1 MVITERFAWAHLP
14 KTAGDATAK
23 MFAAVP
29 GLVRYQAPLDSN
41 EKHDGFWVH
50 AEAIEGKLRVMNM
63 RRLPSWILS
72 YAHHKAISGVHPD
85 FKPLPMA
92 SVEEMADETDPD
104 EVLRWTTGPE
114 HPVQR
119 WLRAENLAADVER
132 LLRDVGVEAGVA
144 RSAIASVPWV
154 GNSYDHD
161 VSRVFTAEQVG
172 RMYENTPDWAAAELE
187 AYGGGPSEAA
197 DVPPRW

>member
-41 EKHDGFWVH
+41 EKYDGFWVH
-50 AEAIEGKLRVMNM
+50 AEAIEGKLRVMNI

-72 YAHHKAISGVHPD
+72 IAHHKAISGIHPD
-85 FKPLPMA
+85 YEPLPMA
-92 SVEEMADETDPD
+92 SVEEMADDTDPD

-114 HPVQR
+114 HPVER
-119 WLRAENLAADVER
+119 WLRAEHLATDVER
-132 LLRDVGVEAGVA
+132 LLRDVGVETDAA
-144 RSAIASVPWV
+144 RAAIASVPWI
-154 GNSYDHD
+154 GNSYEHD
-161 VSRVFTAEQVG
+161 VSRVFTAGQIG
-172 RMYENTPDWAAAELE
+172 RMYERNPEWRKAELE
-187 AYGGGPSEAA
+187 AYGGIPAA
-197 DVPPRW
+197 PG

>member
-29 GLVRYQAPLDSN
+29 GLVLYQAPLDSN

-50 AEAIEGKLRVMNM
+50 ADAIEGKLRVMNI

-72 YAHHKAISGVHPD
+72 IAHHKAISGIHPD
-85 FKPLPMA
+85 YEPLPMA
-92 SVEEMADETDPD
+92 SVEEMAEDTDPD
-104 EVLRWTTGPE
+104 NVLRWTTGPD

-119 WLRAENLAADVER
+119 WLRAENIADDVEQ
-132 LLRDVGVEAGVA
+132 LLLDVGVGA
-144 RSAIASVPWV
+144 RKARRAVSSVPWV
-154 GNSYDHD
+154 GNTYEHD
-161 VSRVFTAEQVG
+161 ISRIFTAEQIDG
-172 RMYENTPDWAAAELE
+172 MYERNPDWAAAERE
-187 AYGGGPSEAA
+187 AYG
-197 DVPPRW
+197 DVQPWS